1 MKRVSLEQYF
11 PHFKFSRLEFSNL
24 GEKGKEMKLPNH
36 QAINKNTDEENCY
49 VVIKSDY
56 DVEKYMIGFQSSLGY
71 NDFTPACEDKKSAT

>member
-1 MKRVSLEQYF
+1 
-11 PHFKFSRLEFSNL
+11 
-24 GEKGKEMKLPNH
+24 MKLPNH

-56 DVEKYMIGFQSSLGY
+56 DVEKYMTGFQSSLGY